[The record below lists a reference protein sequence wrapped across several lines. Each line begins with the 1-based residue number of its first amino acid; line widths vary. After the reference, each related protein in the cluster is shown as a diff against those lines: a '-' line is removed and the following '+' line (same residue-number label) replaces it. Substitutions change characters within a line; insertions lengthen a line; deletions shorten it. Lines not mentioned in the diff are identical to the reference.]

1 MLIGYARVSTID
13 QTLALQQDALTA
25 AGCEQLYTD
34 TVSGSVTTRPGL
46 TPRRSPTFEQAT
58 PWWWQS
64 SGLKR
69 TTGLS
74 AVLTCRDAPRGR
86 AYEAQS
92 VALQGPPDWA
102 ERPTR
107 LTGGA
112 QPVRSSSS
120 TQATLA
126 IDQCA
131 RQLVPRDAGF
141 EDEPLTDS

>member
-1 MLIGYARVSTID
+1 
-13 QTLALQQDALTA
+13 
-25 AGCEQLYTD
+25 
-34 TVSGSVTTRPGL
+34 
-46 TPRRSPTFEQAT
+46 
-58 PWWWQS
+58 
-64 SGLKR
+64 
-69 TTGLS
+69 
-74 AVLTCRDAPRGR
+74 
-86 AYEAQS
+86 

-131 RQLVPRDAGF
+131 RQLVPRDAGLRTN
-141 EDEPLTDS
+141 PLPTPHGDRSGAPQGPEIENLPAESR

>member
-1 MLIGYARVSTID
+1 M
-13 QTLALQQDALTA
+13 
-25 AGCEQLYTD
+25 
-34 TVSGSVTTRPGL
+34 TTRWLGQLSRRRLQLGLNHYVPCCAPG
-46 TPRRSPTFEQAT
+46 PRGSSVGVQ
-58 PWWWQS
+58 QS

-126 IDQCA
+126 IDQCV
-131 RQLVPRDAGF
+131 RQLVP
-141 EDEPLTDS
+141 